1 MRRYEYHDIDEIT
14 RNTISGNPA
23 LRFSWENGLLER
35 VNETLINNFF
45 KCASWIEENCPNLN
59 GEFKCRHNPYYWIK
73 LVVENGKAYLEE
85 GSHGYSF
92 ELALSTTETARMTT
106 GSMQSTPYA
115 FFGKF
120 FFRNDCLEEFLSQWG
135 SIKNMIAAK
144 NNVQSRVFSEEFVP

>member
-14 RNTISGNPA
+14 RKTISGNPA

-35 VNETLINNFF
+35 VNKTLINNFF

-59 GEFKCRHNPYYWIK
+59 GEFECRHNPYYWIK

-85 GSHGYSF
+85 GSHGYVF
-92 ELALSTTETARMTT
+92 DIALSRTETARMTT

-115 FFGKF
+115 FLGKF
-120 FFRNDCLEEFLSQWG
+120 FFRNDRLEEFLSQWG
-135 SIKNMIAAK
+135 SIKNMIVAK

>member
-1 MRRYEYHDIDEIT
+1 MRRYVYHDIDEIT

-23 LRFSWENGLLER
+23 LRFGWENGLLER

-85 GSHGYSF
+85 GSHGYNF
-92 ELALSTTETARMTT
+92 EIALSTTETARMTT

-115 FFGKF
+115 FLGKF
-120 FFRNDCLEEFLSQWG
+120 FFRNDRLEEFLSQWG
-135 SIKNMIAAK
+135 SIKNMIVAK